1 MLKTFRGRAVVI
13 LAALGLSAFYL
24 STRGLKQGLDLQG
37 GMHLVL
43 EVDDPEAA
51 LTEEE
56 RADAIDRA
64 ERIIR
69 ARIDEFGV
77 EEPLIQKIG
86 ADRLIVELAGLD
98 DESRAKEIIN
108 QQAYLEWKLVLPTTE
123 VDNALERLDRAV
135 VVAIGEEGLREMGRA
150 VEAAEATPDIQD
162 LLFSDTESEDEAGEG
177 AEDEAGEG
185 TGDEA
190 GDAAAGE
197 EGNAASAE
205 EAADAVATDETPA
218 AAEPSEAASP
228 DGADAEGAPDDEAA
242 PDDEDEGE
250 LNLRPFTSLLGRGE
264 AGVYLVDMGDVEA
277 AQRFMD
283 LPEFQRALP
292 RNVSLQWGWDSLPL
306 GAVFY
311 RELYVLEEDA
321 FLTGDQLETATANRD
336 PQYNQAQVLFQ
347 LNRRGG
353 RDFQRLTGSH
363 IGDRIAIVLDG
374 EVVSAPVVRDRI
386 GASGSI
392 DLGSSDMSEASDLAL
407 VLRAGALPAPLRIME
422 ERTVGPS
429 LGQDSVDQGR
439 IAGIV
444 GVVAVLVVMLL
455 YYKVA
460 GLLAILA
467 LGVYL
472 ALVMGGLAALN
483 ATLTLPGIAG
493 LILSVGMAVDAN
505 VLIFERV
512 REELA
517 RRRAPK
523 TAVDEGFGAAMS
535 AIVDANITTLITGL
549 ILFQFGT
556 GPVRG
561 FAVTLCIGIVA
572 SFFSALYVTRTF
584 FLVYLSR
591 KRGSDPIS
599 I

>member
-1 MLKTFRGRAVVI
+1 MLKSFRGRAVVI
-13 LAALGLSAFYL
+13 LAALGLCAFYL

-43 EVDDPEAA
+43 EIDDPDGA
-51 LTEEE
+51 LTDEA

-64 ERIIR
+64 ERVIR
-69 ARIDEFGV
+69 TRIDEFGV
-77 EEPLIQKIG
+77 EEPLIQRVG
-86 ADRLIVELAGLD
+86 SDRLIVELAGLD

-108 QQAYLEWKLVLPTTE
+108 QQAYLEWKLVLPTAE
-123 VDNALERLDRAV
+123 VDQALERLDRAV
-135 VVAIGEEGLREMGRA
+135 VAAVGEEGLREMGRA
-150 VEAAEATPDIQD
+150 VETTQSPSIQD
-162 LLFSDTESEDEAGEG
+162 LLFSGADSTDEAGAEDATADEETPPDAATVQEDSVAAEEEDEA
-177 AEDEAGEG
+177 
-185 TGDEA
+185 
-190 GDAAAGE
+190 
-197 EGNAASAE
+197 
-205 EAADAVATDETPA
+205 
-218 AAEPSEAASP
+218 
-228 DGADAEGAPDDEAA
+228 
-242 PDDEDEGE
+242 E
-250 LNLRPFTSLLGRGE
+250 LNFRPFTSLLRTGDLGT
-264 AGVYLVDMGDVEA
+264 YLVDAADVETA
-277 AQRFMD
+277 DRFMA

-292 RNVSLQWGWDSLPL
+292 RNISLQWGWDSLPR
-306 GAVFY
+306 GAGFY

-321 FLTGDQLETATANRD
+321 FLTGDQLENATANRD
-336 PQYNQAQVLFQ
+336 PQFNQAQVLFQ

-353 RDFQRLTGSH
+353 REFQALTGAH
-363 IGDRIAIVLDG
+363 IDDRIAIVLDG

-386 GASGSI
+386 GANGSI

-429 LGQDSVDQGR
+429 LGQDSIDQGR

-444 GVVAVLVVMLL
+444 GVVTVLVVMLL

-472 ALVMGGLAALN
+472 VLVMGGLAALN

-517 RRRAPK
+517 RRRAPR
-523 TAVDEGFGAAMS
+523 TAVDEGFGNAMS

-584 FLVYLSR
+584 FLVYLAR

>member
-1 MLKTFRGRAVVI
+1 MLKSFRGRAIVI

-24 STRGLKQGLDLQG
+24 YTRGLKQGLDLQG

-43 EVDDPEAA
+43 EIDDPEGSLDDEA
-51 LTEEE
+51 

-69 ARIDEFGV
+69 TRIDEFGV
-77 EEPLIQKIG
+77 EEPLIQKVG
-86 ADRLIVELAGLD
+86 SDRLIVELAGLD

-123 VDNALERLDRAV
+123 VEQALERLDRAV
-135 VVAIGEEGLREMGRA
+135 VAAIGEEGLREMGRA
-150 VEAAEATPDIQD
+150 VEATETPSIQD
-162 LLFSDTESEDEAGEG
+162 LLF
-177 AEDEAGEG
+177 
-185 TGDEA
+185 
-190 GDAAAGE
+190 
-197 EGNAASAE
+197 ASPDSADDAE
-205 EAADAVATDETPA
+205 EATM
-218 AAEPSEAASP
+218 
-228 DGADAEGAPDDEAA
+228 DDEAA
-242 PDDEDEGE
+242 AEAEVSADGEVPAESEVPAEAEATAEDATEAARDATADATEGAAAEDDEPE
-250 LNLRPFTSLLGRGE
+250 LNFRPFTSLLRAGE
-264 AGVYLVDMGDVEA
+264 GVGTYLVDADDVETA
-277 AQRFMD
+277 DRFMA

-292 RNVSLQWGWDSLPL
+292 RNVALQWGWDSLPV
-306 GAVFY
+306 GAGFY
-311 RELYVLEEDA
+311 REIYVLEEDA
-321 FLTGDQLETATANRD
+321 FLTGDQLENATANRD

-353 RDFQRLTGSH
+353 RDFQRLTGAH

-374 EVVSAPVVRDRI
+374 QVVSAPVVRDRI
-386 GASGSI
+386 GANGSI

-429 LGQDSVDQGR
+429 LGQDSIDQGR

-444 GVVAVLVVMLL
+444 GVVAVLLVMLL

-460 GLLAILA
+460 GLLAITA

-472 ALVMGGLAALN
+472 LLVMGGLAALN

-517 RRRAPK
+517 LRRAPR
-523 TAVDEGFGAAMS
+523 TAVDEGFGNAMS

-572 SFFSALYVTRTF
+572 SFFSALYVTRTL
-584 FLVYLSR
+584 FLLYLTR